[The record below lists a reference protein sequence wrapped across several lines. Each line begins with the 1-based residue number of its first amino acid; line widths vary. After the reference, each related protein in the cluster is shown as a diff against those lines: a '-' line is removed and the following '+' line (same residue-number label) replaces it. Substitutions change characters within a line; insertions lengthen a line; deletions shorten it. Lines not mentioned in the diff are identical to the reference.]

1 MKRITLRQTLLCGT
15 SLALLAGTA
24 QGAVIASWGSL
35 QAISS
40 NADIINPGGV
50 LQAINIGSD
59 SADINVTTSAGTIV
73 FKQGGFGGKVFAG
86 DGFFVDN
93 NTDDGAAT
101 VTGDNSSDFH
111 RVLDSFRDNGASGA
125 TFSGLADG
133 TYNVQMFF
141 SDDRGSKSDQ
151 QFLIIEDFGGFNE
164 VIRADTGFF
173 DRNDAIFRSGYY
185 TGTVQLTNN
194 TGGFTVV
201 DRSAN
206 GRVLNAV
213 VLSQAGPI
221 PEPGSLAL
229 LAVGGAC
236 MLRRRRK

>member
-1 MKRITLRQTLLCGT
+1 MKRNALRQTLICGT
-15 SLALLAGTA
+15 TLALLAGTA

-50 LQAINIGSD
+50 LQAINLGSD

-73 FKQGGFGGKVFAG
+73 FKQGGFGGSAFAS
-86 DGFFVDN
+86 DSFFVDD
-93 NTDDGAAT
+93 NTADGGAT

-111 RVLDSFRDNGASGA
+111 RVLDSFRDNAASGA

-133 TYNVQMFF
+133 TYNVQVFF
-141 SDDRGSKSDQ
+141 SDDRGSKNNH
-151 QFLIIEDFGGFNE
+151 LRIIEDFNGFNE
-164 VIRADTGFF
+164 AIRADTGTFN
-173 DRNDAIFRSGYY
+173 RNDDIFRSGYY
-185 TGTVQLTNN
+185 TGTVELTNN
-194 TGGFTVV
+194 TGGFTVL
-201 DRSAN
+201 DNSGGA
-206 GRVLNAV
+206 RVVNAV

-236 MLRRRRK
+236 MLRRRRN